1 MLPNNFKRLQGII
14 DFGPLINKE
23 KHMEKEDKI
32 ARILNMW
39 GWSLFI
45 VVFGSIYIVTEF
57 ESYLYK

>member
-1 MLPNNFKRLQGII
+1 
-14 DFGPLINKE
+14 
-23 KHMEKEDKI
+23 MEKEDKI

-45 VVFGSIYIVTEF
+45 VVFGSIYIIIEF